1 MNTCSLIDNLLKGR
15 KIYNK
20 ENKMAKTGMQVTTGI
35 ILLKPKN
42 KEQNEK
48 LKETP
53 QQYCSKQRLKET
65 PQQYCSK
72 QRLKEWNKLTSKQK
86 LERMEIVSYNYLYP
100 KKEDLND
107 KHI

>member
-53 QQYCSKQRLKET
+53 QQYCSKQRLKE
-65 PQQYCSK
+65 
-72 QRLKEWNKLTSKQK
+72 WNRLTSKQK